1 MVHAPDR
8 LSKHVAHF
16 QHLQLRAAC
25 FVLRLIDRVC
35 HNDFV
40 QGAGVD
46 AIDRVAAQDAVRDER
61 VHLGCAFLLQQ
72 LCRACDGVRSVCQ
85 VIDKDGRAVRDVSHQ
100 HHGRVLAVVDLCWS
114 ALLVDEGKGH
124 AERVGD
130 GGRTFGTA
138 CVWADYDGLLVVG
151 DVELDVLSKEVAAIE
166 VVDRDVEEALVL
178 RV

>member
-1 MVHAPDR
+1 M
-8 LSKHVAHF
+8 
-16 QHLQLRAAC
+16 
-25 FVLRLIDRVC
+25 LRLIDRVR

-40 QGAGVD
+40 QGASVD
-46 AIDRVAAQDAVRDER
+46 AIDRIAAQDAVRDER

-72 LCRACDGVRSVCQ
+72 LGRACDGVGGVCQ
-85 VIDKDGRAVRDVSHQ
+85 IVYEDGRAVCDVAHQ
-100 HHGRVLAVVDLCWS
+100 HHGRVLAVVDLCGS

-130 GGRTFGTA
+130 GSRTLGTA

-151 DVELDVLSKEVAAIE
+151 DVELDVLSEEVAAVE

-178 RV
+178 GI